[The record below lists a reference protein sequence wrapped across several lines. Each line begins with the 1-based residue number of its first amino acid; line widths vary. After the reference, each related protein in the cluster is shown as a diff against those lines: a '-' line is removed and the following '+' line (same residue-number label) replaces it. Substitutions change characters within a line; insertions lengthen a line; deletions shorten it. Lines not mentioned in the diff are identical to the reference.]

1 MKTAQ
6 TRLDWREGRRRRAWE
21 LKQAG
26 WNQTQSA
33 AGWGVT
39 SGAVSQWLTRA
50 RVEGVE
56 EGLRAPPASGRP
68 SQLTPD
74 QRAQLPAVLDR
85 GAAADGL
92 RGQGWRC
99 QRGGAVIRHAFGV
112 PSDPSPGGRLVQT
125 LGSSVPRPLARAS
138 DAAGRGGHSGRVGAS
153 RAGAQKK
160 APDEDRRLVGRDP
173 SGVSLL
179 PHQGRTGARG
189 SQTPLL
195 PVPLTRAHRAAS
207 GALSPDRR
215 RFLQTQPG
223 AYHRPAVVGV
233 LRVRRR
239 TIPGTLLIMWDG
251 APRHRG
257 PPSQDFLARGAA
269 KRIHLEPLPG

>member
-6 TRLDWREGRRRRAWE
+6 TRLDGREGRRRRAWE

-26 WNQTQSA
+26 WKQTQSA
-33 AGWGVT
+33 AAWGVT

-50 RVEGVE
+50 RVDGVE

-68 SQLTPD
+68 SQRAPD
-74 QRAQLPAVLDR
+74 PRAQLPAVLDR

-99 QRGGAVIRHAFGV
+99 QRGGAVIRPAFGV

-153 RAGAQKK
+153 RAGPQKK
-160 APDEDRRLVGRDP
+160 TPDADRRLVGRGP
-173 SGVSLL
+173 SGGSLL
-179 PHQGRTGARG
+179 PHHARTGAPWFQR
-189 SQTPLL
+189 PLL
-195 PVPLTRAHRAAS
+195 R
-207 GALSPDRR
+207 
-215 RFLQTQPG
+215 
-223 AYHRPAVVGV
+223 
-233 LRVRRR
+233 
-239 TIPGTLLIMWDG
+239 
-251 APRHRG
+251 
-257 PPSQDFLARGAA
+257 
-269 KRIHLEPLPG
+269 

>member
-6 TRLDWREGRRRRAWE
+6 TRLDGREGRRRRAWE
-21 LKQAG
+21 RKHAG
-26 WNQTQSA
+26 WKQTQLA
-33 AGWGVT
+33 AAVSVT

-50 RVEGVE
+50 RVDGVE

-99 QRGGAVIRHAFGV
+99 QRGGAVIRPAFGV

-153 RAGAQKK
+153 RAGAEKK
-160 APDEDRRLVGRDP
+160 APGEDPRLGRKEP
-173 SGVSLL
+173 SAGSH
-179 PHQGRTGARG
+179 PPPPQQTCGR
-189 SQTPLL
+189 
-195 PVPLTRAHRAAS
+195 
-207 GALSPDRR
+207 
-215 RFLQTQPG
+215 
-223 AYHRPAVVGV
+223 
-233 LRVRRR
+233 
-239 TIPGTLLIMWDG
+239 G
-251 APRHRG
+251 APT
-257 PPSQDFLARGAA
+257 
-269 KRIHLEPLPG
+269 